1 MCRRRL
7 EKTRLDKYSDSASFF
22 SDSEKL
28 INELKSVGAQLKEK
42 KKLNY
47 VLNTLP
53 EEYGY
58 IGVLIDALKEEDKIV
73 AYVKNNIEIAEKKN
87 KSDQGE
93 MKTNVF
99 AAKKGGSFI
108 CGRVGHF
115 VRERQNG
122 VQAASNNGCR
132 RKSTRGRGRGRVSR
146 DYMSRRRGNFHRQS
160 AANTSEQGKLK
171 ILLCNLYPVRATQRI

>member
-1 MCRRRL
+1 M

-73 AYVKNNIEIAEKKN
+73 AYVKNEIEIAEKKN

-99 AAKKGGSFI
+99 AAKK
-108 CGRVGHF
+108 
-115 VRERQNG
+115 
-122 VQAASNNGCR
+122 R
-132 RKSTRGRGRGRVSR
+132 RMLHMWKSRT
-146 DYMSRRRGNFHRQS
+146 F
-160 AANTSEQGKLK
+160 
-171 ILLCNLYPVRATQRI
+171 C